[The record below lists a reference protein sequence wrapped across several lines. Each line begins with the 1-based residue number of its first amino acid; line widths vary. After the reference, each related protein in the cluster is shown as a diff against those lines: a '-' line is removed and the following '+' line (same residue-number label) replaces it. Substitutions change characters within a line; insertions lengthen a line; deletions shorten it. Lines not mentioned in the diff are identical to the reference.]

1 MTQDPLIAFGL
12 VWLTA
17 YAWLLDRTVTA
28 FKSSRVRRVLDA
40 LTGAVL
46 VALRLRLA
54 AERR

>member
-1 MTQDPLIAFGL
+1 MTQDPLIAFGM
-12 VWLTA
+12 V
-17 YAWLLDRTVTA
+17 WLLDRTVTA

-54 AERR
+54 GERR